1 MRFRLGIIPVMADIE
16 AMYYQVKIP
25 SEHCKFLCFFWWEN
39 GVIAEDPVE
48 CEMCVHP
55 FGAISSKN
63 CVSFALHQT
72 AFDNKERFG
81 EKAMLTLLTDFYVD
95 DLLKA
100 VDGEEEAK
108 ALITDLI
115 QMCIAGGST

>member
-1 MRFRLGIIPVMADIE
+1 MR
-16 AMYYQVKIP
+16 P
-25 SEHCKFLCFFWWEN
+25 SVRCHFLE
-39 GVIAEDPVE
+39 
-48 CEMCVHP
+48 
-55 FGAISSKN
+55 KL
-63 CVSFALHQT
+63 SFALHQT

-81 EKAMLTLLTDFYVD
+81 EEAMLTLLTDFYVD

-115 QMCIAGGST
+115 QMCSAGGFT